1 MHHSPG
7 ALARR
12 SHTYA
17 SRGGRRVDVAG
28 TVRQEKG
35 EIPHNRV
42 QSMYLSI
49 LSLPSL
55 VRFGM
60 PCRGFFALSFVG
72 IAAAP
77 NRFVTRRPGEPF
89 ATALASAHRSA

>member
-1 MHHSPG
+1 MHHSPHASSTG
-7 ALARR
+7 RARALKPHVRPP
-12 SHTYA
+12 
-17 SRGGRRVDVAG
+17 GRRVDVAG

-42 QSMYLSI
+42 QSMHLSI

-60 PCRGFFALSFVG
+60 PCRGFFALSLVG

-89 ATALASAHRSA
+89 ATALA